1 MTFGIEWDLLDAE
14 ATGHGEA
21 RRRVFPDSLANLW
34 LVLYRPSGIRSLRV
48 AVEGVTEQLEK
59 LPSGSGMQLELGS
72 VPGTGQVLELSLS
85 NPNYRD
91 IFDAFIGDIAEA
103 AAGATTTQEVLGLIA
118 SRVRRWQRFLREH
131 MEGLSDERQR
141 GLFGELFVLE
151 EAAQEIGPV
160 QAASSWVGPNGA
172 SQDFAFGGVA
182 IEVKTSAGKNPQR
195 IRISS
200 ERQLDDTLLDTIFL
214 WHVSVDERIGFGRT
228 LPLIIGDLRSLLSG
242 SPGEVTF
249 EDRLIAAGYHDAHA
263 DHYTRGYSIRSS
275 DVFGVRDG
283 FPRLTE
289 SDCAPGLG
297 DVHYSIELGAIKDYR
312 TEPKSAFEKITIL

>member
-1 MTFGIEWDLLDAE
+1 MTFGLEWELLDAE
-14 ATGHGEA
+14 AKDHGEA

-48 AVEGVTEQLEK
+48 AVKGMTEQLEK
-59 LPSGSGMQLELGS
+59 LPSGSGMQLELDS

-85 NPNYRD
+85 NPQYRD
-91 IFDAFIGDIAEA
+91 IFDAFIEDIAEA
-103 AAGATTTQEVLGLIA
+103 AAGATTAQAVPEVVA
-118 SRVRRWQRFLREH
+118 SRVRRWQSFLREH

-151 EAAQEIGPV
+151 ETVQEIGPV
-160 QAASSWVGPNGA
+160 QAAAGWVGPNGA
-172 SQDFAFGGVA
+172 SQDFAFGGIA

-200 ERQLDDTLLDTIFL
+200 ERQLDDTLLDAIYL
-214 WHVSVDERIGFGRT
+214 WHVSVDERIGVGRT

-242 SPGEVTF
+242 SSGEVAF
-249 EDRLIAAGYHDAHA
+249 EDRLIAAGYHDAHS
-263 DHYTRGYSIRSS
+263 DLYTRGYSIRSS
-275 DVFGVRDG
+275 DVFEVRDG

-289 SDCAPGLG
+289 ADCAPGLG
-297 DVHYSIELGAIKDYR
+297 DVLYSIELGAIEDYR
-312 TEPKSAFEKITIL
+312 TEPKSAFEEITIP